1 MRLHSITLLTFAL
14 ITLLYR
20 GDAAPSVHTEIVLN
34 TVQRAKTRPLDAKG
48 KKAVV
53 FLFVAHDCPVSNGYA
68 PEVNRIIKEYSPKK
82 INFYLVYTESDL
94 KTAVAQKHLKDFS
107 YTCPALMDPKHKL
120 VKFVGATVT
129 PEAAVVAPEGKLLYR
144 GRIDDLYVDF
154 GKRRYEV
161 QTHDLRNAL
170 DAVLSGK
177 PIANR
182 TTKAVG
188 CFITKS

>member
-1 MRLHSITLLTFAL
+1 MATAT
-14 ITLLYR
+14 
-20 GDAAPSVHTEIVLN
+20 AAVHTEIVLN
-34 TVQRAKTRPLDAKG
+34 TVQGAKARPLDSKG

-82 INFYLVYTESDL
+82 INFYLVYTEPDL
-94 KTAVAQKHLKDFS
+94 KPVDAQKHLKDFS

-129 PEAAVVAPEGKLLYR
+129 PEAAVIGPEGELLYR

-161 QTHDLRNAL
+161 QTHDLRLAL
-170 DAVLSGK
+170 EAILNGK
-177 PIANR
+177 PIPNR

>member
-1 MRLHSITLLTFAL
+1 MRLHLITLLTFAL
-14 ITLLYR
+14 ITLYR
-20 GDAAPSVHTEIVLN
+20 SDAATSVHTEIVLN
-34 TVQRAKTRPLDAKG
+34 TVQGAKARALDAKG

-82 INFYLVYTESDL
+82 INFTLVYTESDL
-94 KTAVAQKHLKDFS
+94 KTADAQKHLRDFS

-129 PEAAVVAPEGKLLYR
+129 PEAAVVGPDQKLLYR

-170 DAVLSGK
+170 DAVLNGK
-177 PIANR
+177 PVPNR

>member
-1 MRLHSITLLTFAL
+1 MRLHLITLLTFAL
-14 ITLLYR
+14 ITLYR
-20 GDAAPSVHTEIVLN
+20 SGTATSVHTEIVLN
-34 TVQRAKTRPLDAKG
+34 TVQGAKAHPLNAKG

-94 KTAVAQKHLKDFS
+94 KTADAQKHLKDFR
-107 YTCPALMDPKHKL
+107 YTCPALMDSKHKL

-129 PEAAVVAPEGKLLYR
+129 PEAAVVGPDGKLLYR

-170 DAVLSGK
+170 DAVLNGK

-182 TTKAVG
+182 TTKAIG